1 MFSFGRL
8 FVFNFRRQAS
18 QIVEKKKKKAL
29 QTDWREVQIRM
40 RQADKC
46 SSGSHY
52 TAGFVTTRKDWVGK
66 HSSWIIRS
74 LSFAVFY
81 FAGTVSEG
89 EGERFPKVCPE
100 QQSCTG
106 GGSAITSHSRVFW
119 VSCGSHVRYVDDVG
133 ILLLSF
139 FVARFHVFCA
149 SVLAVWTMLHRL
161 TLAQFITVLTGTLQ
175 DAWKYLTHSS
185 SQTASQAALW
195 MTDEQYLFFFLSFFT
210 RISGLTI
217 GLDSV
222 LCGEHDAQDKTFNVS
237 LTEMLGQ

>member
-8 FVFNFRRQAS
+8 FVFNSRRQAS
-18 QIVEKKKKKAL
+18 QIVAKKKKKAL

-52 TAGFVTTRKDWVGK
+52 TAGFVTTHKDWVGK

-81 FAGTVSEG
+81 FAGSVSEG
-89 EGERFPKVCPE
+89 EGELFPKVW
-100 QQSCTG
+100 
-106 GGSAITSHSRVFW
+106 GSAITSHSRVFW

-139 FVARFHVFCA
+139 FFARFPVSCA

-195 MTDEQYLFFFLSFFT
+195 MTDEQYLFFFFLFSLAFLAWRLVWTLFFVENMT
-210 RISGLTI
+210 HKIKHLM
-217 GLDSV
+217 SV
-222 LCGEHDAQDKTFNVS
+222 
-237 LTEMLGQ
+237 